1 MIIRI
6 ISVLLPLLMFC
17 IFAAPVPMGIINAG
31 NAAGM
36 LVSAG
41 MIFVSVFRER
51 FSRFISSSWEKPG
64 GKVLIVMFS
73 LFLTAG
79 IVIAAFLSVCMARE
93 INDPPENDDTTLVVL
108 GCKVKDGRA
117 SLMLSRRL
125 DAAYKYMSEHETV
138 CAVVS
143 GGQGSDEAM
152 SEAECMRSYLTDK
165 GIATERIFM
174 EDKSTTTKENLEF
187 SKKLIAENGLP
198 QKVTL
203 VTDGFHQLR
212 AEMLAVKAGIASP
225 YNISGYTSWYVIPTY
240 WVREWF
246 GIVYYKLFG

>member
-1 MIIRI
+1 
-6 ISVLLPLLMFC
+6 
-17 IFAAPVPMGIINAG
+17 
-31 NAAGM
+31 
-36 LVSAG
+36 
-41 MIFVSVFRER
+41 
-51 FSRFISSSWEKPG
+51 
-64 GKVLIVMFS
+64 
-73 LFLTAG
+73 
-79 IVIAAFLSVCMARE
+79 
-93 INDPPENDDTTLVVL
+93 
-108 GCKVKDGRA
+108 
-117 SLMLSRRL
+117 MLSRRL

-165 GIATERIFM
+165 GIAPERIFM

-212 AEMLAVKAGIASP
+212 AEMLAAKAGIASP